1 MDTSS
6 FASTPV
12 PGESS
17 AAAEKNDA
25 TKSLNAQAVAFGRVD
40 AEGNVWVKDGDE
52 ERMIGG
58 YPDGVPE
65 EPLGLYVR
73 RYEDLAAAINLFEAR
88 LATLSPKDIDN
99 TLRKLEEQ
107 VKSPAAVGD
116 LPALRSQVAALV
128 EKAATRKEEI
138 KVERQEAKREALE
151 KRTAFVEAAEKI
163 AETDPSRIQWKQS
176 GQKLRELLDGWKES
190 QRRGPRL
197 DKSDEDALWKRFS
210 AARTIFDRNRRQ
222 FFAQLDAE
230 QADAKKIKEQLI
242 SEAEKLQDST
252 EWGPTS
258 TQYRRLMDD
267 WKKAGRASR
276 KDDDALWAR
285 FRAAQQVFFD
295 RRREHDQE
303 LDQTFQ
309 ENLVA
314 KEKLIEQAQKILP
327 VENLEDA
334 KAQLRQV
341 QDAWEEIGRVP
352 SRDVS
357 RVEGEMRRIEQAV
370 RQAEEDAWRRSNP
383 ETQAR
388 AQGML
393 AQLEES
399 IAKLEADQDAAK
411 SKGDSKAAEQIGEAL
426 KTKKLWLEQVRSSM
440 E

>member
-6 FASTPV
+6 FASTPR
-12 PGESS
+12 PGENSNG
-17 AAAEKNDA
+17 AEKNDTSKA
-25 TKSLNAQAVAFGRVD
+25 LSAQAATFGRVD
-40 AEGNVWVKDGDE
+40 AEGNVWVKDGAE

-65 EPLGLYVR
+65 EPLNLYIR
-73 RYEDLAAAINLFEAR
+73 RYEDLAASINLFAAR
-88 LATLSPKDIDN
+88 MSTLSPKDIDQ
-99 TLRKLEEQ
+99 TLAKLQEQ
-107 VKSPAAVGD
+107 VKMPAAIGD
-116 LPALRSQVAALV
+116 LQSLRDQVSSLSEVAL
-128 EKAATRKEEI
+128 KRKEEI
-138 KVERQEAKREALE
+138 KVERQEAKQEALT
-151 KRTAFVEAAEKI
+151 KRTALVEEAEKI
-163 AETDPSRIQWKQS
+163 AQTDPSRIQWKQS

-197 DKSDEDALWKRFS
+197 DKADEDALWKRFS

-230 QADAKKIKEQLI
+230 QDAAKKAKEQLI
-242 SEAEKLQDST
+242 KEAESLQDST

-258 TQYRRLMDD
+258 TQYRHLMDS

-285 FRAAQQVFFD
+285 FRAASQVFFD

-303 LDQTFQ
+303 IDQTFQ
-309 ENLVA
+309 ENLAV
-314 KEKLIEQAQKILP
+314 KEKLLEQAQAILP
-327 VENLEDA
+327 ITDLEEA
-334 KAQLRQV
+334 KAQLRQI
-341 QDAWEEIGRVP
+341 QDQWEEAGKVP

-357 RVEGEMRRIEQAV
+357 RVEGEMRKIEQAV

-393 AQLEES
+393 AQLEDS
-399 IAKLEADQDAAK
+399 IAKLEAEKEAATAKGDDKAAK
-411 SKGDSKAAEQIGEAL
+411 QIEDAL
-426 KTKKLWLEQVRSSM
+426 NTKKLWLEQVRSSM